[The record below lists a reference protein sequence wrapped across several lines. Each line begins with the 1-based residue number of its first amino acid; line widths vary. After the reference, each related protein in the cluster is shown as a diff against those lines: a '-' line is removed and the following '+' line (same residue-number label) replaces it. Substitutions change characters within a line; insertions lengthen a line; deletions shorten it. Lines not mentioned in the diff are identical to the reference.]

1 MVPGSKIHFDLNE
14 NSNFIELNSDP
25 AHQYQRTHLR
35 FTHVT

>member
-1 MVPGSKIHFDLNE
+1 MVPGSNIHIDFNE
-14 NSNFIELNSDP
+14 NSNFGELNSDP

>member
-1 MVPGSKIHFDLNE
+1 MVPVFNIHIDFNE
-14 NSNFIELNSDP
+14 NFNFNELNSDP